1 MADLKHVEAIY
12 TFLAEFLVNYSFQ
25 VLGALFILAVGYWL
39 AGRLGGVVT
48 NIMLKQNIDVTLSR
62 FTGNSARAIVVVMVA
77 LIALTNLGI
86 SITPLIAGIGAVS
99 LGAGLAVQ
107 GMLSNYA
114 AGFTII
120 ITRPFVVGDT
130 IAVQGQVGV
139 VEDIHLGYTMLR
151 DDDNVAIQIPNR
163 HIVGEVIRN
172 SNENTVLDLSVNISY
187 GDDPERACAL
197 IAEALN
203 NHEALRLSVPAKV
216 GVLAFAEGMI
226 KLGAVISIPSADIHG
241 ARFLANSLIYQT
253 LSANGI
259 SLPVPRQD
267 IHVFERNQ

>member
-1 MADLKHVEAIY
+1 MTDLQNIEAIY
-12 TFLAEFLVNYSFQ
+12 AVLTEFLVNYSFQ

-48 NIMLKQNIDVTLSR
+48 RIMLKQNIDVTLSR
-62 FTGNSARAIVVVMVA
+62 FTGNSARAILVVMVL

-86 SITPLIAGIGAVS
+86 SITPLIAAIGAVG

-120 ITRPFVVGDT
+120 VTRPFVVGDT
-130 IAVQGQVGV
+130 IAVEGDIGV

-151 DDDNVAIQIPNR
+151 DDDNVSIQIPNR

-172 SNENTVLDLSVNISY
+172 SNLNTVIDLSVAISY
-187 GDDPERACAL
+187 ADDPHQVVSL
-197 IAEALN
+197 IEKALN
-203 NHEALRLSVPAKV
+203 DCAELTLSTPVKV
-216 GVLAFAEGMI
+216 GILSFADSTIQIG
-226 KLGAVISIPSADIHG
+226 VIVSVASVNIHG
-241 ARFLANSLIYQT
+241 AKFLANKLIYDC
-253 LSANGI
+253 LKNNGI
-259 SLPVPRQD
+259 ELPLPKSEIQITKV
-267 IHVFERNQ
+267 